1 LKAGSQPKNNEEVK
15 DVEKLRTPLMVQAVY
30 LALLCIS
37 TLSPSLALRIFGP
50 PEVKDVGVLLTL
62 SGLFLGF
69 AVVVWTVASNIE
81 KYGGL
86 SSTFVI
92 ALLISAVFLAYA
104 WATKSLPARTA
115 LVPLIINLAL
125 AYWVWSARPKA

>member
-1 LKAGSQPKNNEEVK
+1 VK

-30 LALLCIS
+30 LVLLCLS
-37 TLSPSLALRIFGP
+37 TLSPSIAASVYGT
-50 PEVKDVGVLLTL
+50 EVKDVGVLLTL

-69 AVVVWTVASNIE
+69 GVVVWTAASNTE

-86 SSTFVI
+86 ATAFVT
-92 ALLISAVFLAYA
+92 ALLISAVFLVYA
-104 WATKSLPARTA
+104 WATQQFTARTA

-125 AYWVWSARPKA
+125 AYWIWSAKPKS